1 MKDGQKGISTLKG
14 ELTCD
19 APNGELY
26 KFDAS
31 NLKLQDGSS
40 LISLEPDNVILRG
53 SSI

>member
-1 MKDGQKGISTLKG
+1 MKG

-31 NLKLQDGSS
+31 NVKLQGTSS